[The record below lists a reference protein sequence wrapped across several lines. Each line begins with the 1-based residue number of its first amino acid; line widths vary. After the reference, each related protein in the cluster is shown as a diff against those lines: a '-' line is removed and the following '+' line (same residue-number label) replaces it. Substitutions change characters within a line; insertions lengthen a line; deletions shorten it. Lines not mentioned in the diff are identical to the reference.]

1 MDTVATD
8 EKDDEINAHK
18 HARVGRASV
27 GHDPIVHHRVPVF
40 TSQDLGGGCMRREN
54 ASSKRSLPPVN
65 SPSPTVVQV
74 DQSLLSSLPLFQG
87 SYNII
92 KVPMAWGRRE

>member
-1 MDTVATD
+1 
-8 EKDDEINAHK
+8 
-18 HARVGRASV
+18 
-27 GHDPIVHHRVPVF
+27 
-40 TSQDLGGGCMRREN
+40 MRREN